1 MKNMITKVLGEDTTG
16 GNVKCLVTLKNSL
29 AVPQMSKHKVT
40 L

>member
-1 MKNMITKVLGEDTTG
+1 MKNMITKVLGKNTTG

-29 AVPQMSKHKVT
+29 AVLQMSKHKVT